1 MPPVAKSLALLAGIA
16 GMFATSPA
24 SAAID
29 WATVQGK
36 DVVLYYPGQSNWE
49 WALNRNPVEM
59 PGAPYV
65 RQGKTCRACHEG
77 MEEFLGGDIVT
88 GTDRTQM
95 FADNAVLPSI
105 EPTPIKDKPGA
116 ITLNAKFAHDDTN
129 LYVHLDIDEGQQPDA
144 GQDANFAT
152 KVAVM
157 FSPSRSPD
165 VVRTGCYAA
174 CHNDDTTNPGE
185 TPGVT
190 RTMYLGR
197 TRAKL
202 TRQGGGDTLKPADEL
217 ARLRTEGY
225 FLEYWQ
231 ARLNPGKPAT
241 PATLVVF
248 DKREEVAN
256 VINADASYA
265 GGKWSITLR
274 GRLDGGPGL
283 ISFSPGKIYTVAF
296 AVHAGHT
303 ARRFHNISGERTL
316 AIDAG
321 VADFIAKKQ

>member
-1 MPPVAKSLALLAGIA
+1 MKSVPKALALLAGLA
-16 GMFATSPA
+16 GLCASGPA

-29 WATVQGK
+29 WANVPGK

-49 WALNRNPVEM
+49 WVLAMNPVEM

-77 MEEFLGGDIVT
+77 MEDFLGGDIVT

-95 FADNAVLPSI
+95 FADNAVLPPI

-116 ITLNAKFAHDDTN
+116 FTVTAKFAHDGSN
-129 LYVHLDIDEGQQPDA
+129 LYVHLDVDEGQQPDA
-144 GQDANFAT
+144 GQDPNFAT

-165 VVRTGCYAA
+165 VLRTGCYAA
-174 CHNDDTTNPGE
+174 CHNDSTGNPGA
-185 TPGVT
+185 TPGVN
-190 RTMYLGR
+190 RTEYLGR
-197 TRAKL
+197 THARL
-202 TRQGGGDTLKPADEL
+202 TRLGGGDALKPADQL
-217 ARLRTEGY
+217 ATLRAQGY
-225 FLEYWQ
+225 LLEYWQ
-231 ARLNPGKPAT
+231 ARLNPGRPAV
-241 PATLVVF
+241 PATLAVF

-256 VINADASYA
+256 VVSADASYA
-265 GGKWSITLR
+265 GGKWSVTLR
-274 GRLDGGPGL
+274 GPLNGGPGL
-283 ISFSPGKIYTVAF
+283 ISFLPGQIYTVAF

-321 VADFIAKKQ
+321 VADFIAVKQ